1 VIRVARLLVR
11 RARRVR
17 AAVRWAVESRWRVVR
32 IALTRPAPRDRLRVY
47 YGHDRMPGLDERATG
62 GLVKFQRLQSSFPN
76 APRDFNVLYL
86 GSSSILPDSGRV
98 LRLARRRG
106 AAIAW
111 NQNGVGYHGWHGP
124 GFEVVNAPMIEG
136 LRAADH
142 VFYQSEFCKL
152 GADLFLGP
160 PAGTSEVLYNAV
172 DTRSFTPDPSPRREG
187 PLTLV
192 LGGSQYQRYRVE
204 IALETVAALARGGTD
219 VRLLVTGPVSWSGDS
234 TLGARWALEEAA
246 RLGVADRVELV
257 GPYVQV
263 DAPAVLRRG
272 DLLLHTKYNDPCPVA
287 VLEAMACGLPVV
299 YSASGGLPELVGDEA
314 GIGIPAP
321 LDWEQDPLPDP
332 AALAEAVVRVA
343 ERLDEYSEAARAR
356 AVERFDILPWIAR
369 HEQVFE
375 EVLAR

>member
-1 VIRVARLLVR
+1 
-11 RARRVR
+11 
-17 AAVRWAVESRWRVVR
+17 
-32 IALTRPAPRDRLRVY
+32 
-47 YGHDRMPGLDERATG
+47 
-62 GLVKFQRLQSSFPN
+62 
-76 APRDFNVLYL
+76 
-86 GSSSILPDSGRV
+86 
-98 LRLARRRG
+98 
-106 AAIAW
+106 
-111 NQNGVGYHGWHGP
+111 
-124 GFEVVNAPMIEG
+124 
-136 LRAADH
+136 
-142 VFYQSEFCKL
+142 
-152 GADLFLGP
+152 
-160 PAGTSEVLYNAV
+160 
-172 DTRSFTPDPSPRREG
+172 
-187 PLTLV
+187 V

-321 LDWEQDPLPDP
+321 LDWEQDHLPDP